1 MKYDPSIHQR
11 RSIRLKGYDYT
22 QAGMYFITIC
32 TQNHECFFG
41 EIKDEKM
48 QLNDTG
54 KMVEKWY
61 FELTNKFPDIQCDEY
76 IIMPNHIH
84 FIINKI
90 DQYEL
95 TNRFKIDNPKTSTF
109 VGADLGVCPTNGVC
123 PNENKIDKNLIDGN
137 KTGGQEMGEHKGSPL
152 RYAPNI
158 GSLLPKI
165 VQWFKTM
172 TTNEFIRWA
181 KKDKLKTFKGKLWQR
196 NYYEHIIRNEN
207 ELNQIREYIIN
218 NPLKW
223 NLDEEYFP
231 GNI

>member
-41 EIKDEKM
+41 EINDGKM
-48 QLNDTG
+48 HWNDNG

-90 DQYEL
+90 DQNEL
-95 TNRFKIDNPKTSTF
+95 TNHFKTNNPKTSTV
-109 VGADLGVCPTNGVC
+109 VGADLRVCPTHGVC
-123 PNENKIDKNLIDGN
+123 PNENKIDKNSINGN
-137 KTGGQEMGEHKGSPL
+137 KTGGQKMGEHKGSPL
-152 RYAPNI
+152 RHAPNM
-158 GSLLPKI
+158 GSSLSKI
-165 VQWFKTM
+165 V
-172 TTNEFIRWA
+172 
-181 KKDKLKTFKGKLWQR
+181 
-196 NYYEHIIRNEN
+196 
-207 ELNQIREYIIN
+207 
-218 NPLKW
+218 
-223 NLDEEYFP
+223 
-231 GNI
+231 